1 MRLRWLGIALALGLL
16 GSSAEAQ
23 VFKPK
28 PKKAETV
35 KAKKAS
41 AKKKSVSK
49 TKKKR
54 AARKKS
60 RAASRAR
67 PDDLTPEPVD
77 DDIDRDYVKIWDDD
91 E

>member
-28 PKKAETV
+28 KTETV

-41 AKKKSVSK
+41 AKKKS
-49 TKKKR
+49 TKKKASAR
-54 AARKKS
+54 RKKS
-60 RAASRAR
+60 KAATRAR
-67 PDDLTPEPVD
+67 PDDLTPAPAD
-77 DDIDRDYVKIWDDD
+77 DDADRDYVKIWDDD